1 MTIKKYEFPTK
12 EAALAELNATSEQV
26 GFLQI
31 EGAENA
37 VDLGHIT
44 LTDAVYDGEVIVTPA
59 VLSKGYCVDVMWTIA
74 PPADLTKYEVFP
86 KASKHVFSES

>member
-74 PPADLTKYEVFP
+74 PPAHLTKYEVFP
-86 KASKHVFSES
+86 TTPKHVFV

>member
-44 LTDAVYDGEVIVTPA
+44 LTDAVYDGEQIVTPA
-59 VLSKGYCVDVMWTIA
+59 VLSKGYCVDVMWAIA
-74 PPADLTKYEVFP
+74 PPAHLTKYEVFP
-86 KASKHVFSES
+86 TTAKHEFA

>member
-12 EAALAELNATSEQV
+12 DAALAELNATSEQV
-26 GFLQI
+26 GFLSI

-59 VLSKGYCVDVMWTIA
+59 VLSKGYCVDVMWTTT
-74 PPADLTKYEVFP
+74 PPAHLTKYEVFP
-86 KASKHVFSES
+86 KTSKHVFA

>member
-1 MTIKKYEFPTK
+1 MTIKKYEFPTQ
-12 EAALAELNATSEQV
+12 ETAMYELDAVVEQV
-26 GFLQI
+26 GFLSI
-31 EGAENA
+31 IGAENA
-37 VDLGHIT
+37 VDLGHIN
-44 LTDAVYDGEVIVTPA
+44 LTEAVMDGEQIVTPA

>member
-1 MTIKKYEFPTK
+1 MTIKKYEFPTQ
-12 EAALAELNATSEQV
+12 ETAMYELDAVVEQV
-26 GFLQI
+26 GFLSI
-31 EGAENA
+31 IGAENA

-44 LTDAVYDGEVIVTPA
+44 LTDAVYDGEQIVTPA

-86 KASKHVFSES
+86 TTAKHVFV

>member
-1 MTIKKYEFPTK
+1 MTIKKYEFPTQ

-26 GFLQI
+26 GFLQV

-44 LTDAVYDGEVIVTPA
+44 LIDAVMDGEQIVTPA

-74 PPADLTKYEVFP
+74 PPAHLSKYEVFP
-86 KASKHVFSES
+86 KASKHEFA

>member
-1 MTIKKYEFPTK
+1 MTIKKYEFPTQ

-26 GFLQI
+26 GFLQV

-44 LTDAVYDGEVIVTPA
+44 LVNAVYDGEEIVVPA
-59 VLSKGYCVDVMWTIA
+59 VLSKGYCVDVMWTTT
-74 PPADLTKYEVFP
+74 PPAHLTKYEVTPTVP
-86 KASKHVFSES
+86 KHLFS

>member
-1 MTIKKYEFPTK
+1 MTIKKYEFPTQ
-12 EAALAELNATSEQV
+12 ETAMYELDAVVEQV
-26 GFLQI
+26 GFLSI
-31 EGAENA
+31 IGAENA

-86 KASKHVFSES
+86 KAPKHEFA

>member
-1 MTIKKYEFPTK
+1 MIKKYEFPTK
-12 EAALAELNATSEQV
+12 AKALAELKATSEQV
-26 GFLQI
+26 GFLQV

-44 LTDAVYDGEVIVTPA
+44 LTNAVYDGEEIVTPA

-74 PPADLTKYEVFP
+74 PPAHLTKYEVTP
-86 KASKHVFSES
+86 TISKHLFS

>member
-26 GFLQI
+26 GFLSI

-37 VDLGHIT
+37 VDLGYIT
-44 LTDAVYDGEVIVTPA
+44 LTNAVYDGEVIVTPA

-74 PPADLTKYEVFP
+74 PPADLTKYEVTP
-86 KASKHVFSES
+86 KASKHVFV

>member
-1 MTIKKYEFPTK
+1 MIKKYEFPTQ

-26 GFLQI
+26 GFLQV

-44 LTDAVYDGEVIVTPA
+44 LVDAVMDGEEIVNPA
-59 VLSKGYCVDVMWTIA
+59 VLSAGYCVDVMWTDT
-74 PPADLTKYEVFP
+74 PPPHLAAFEVNPSDP
-86 KASKHVFSES
+86 KHSFAGN

>member
-1 MTIKKYEFPTK
+1 MTIKKYEFPTQ
-12 EAALAELNATSEQV
+12 ETAMYELDAVVEQV
-26 GFLQI
+26 GFLSI
-31 EGAENA
+31 IGAENA

-44 LTDAVYDGEVIVTPA
+44 LTDAVMNGEQIVTPA

-74 PPADLTKYEVFP
+74 PPADLSKYEVTP

>member
-1 MTIKKYEFPTK
+1 MTIKKYEFPTQ
-12 EAALAELNATSEQV
+12 ETAMYELDAVVEQV
-26 GFLQI
+26 GFLSI
-31 EGAENA
+31 IGAENA

-44 LTDAVYDGEVIVTPA
+44 LTDAVMDGEQIVTPA

-86 KASKHVFSES
+86 KVSRHGFSES